1 MLLKMERRS
10 WLQGSR
16 VQVSSR
22 PDSMRLGVQN
32 TSVQS
37 SRVEE
42 SRVQASSR
50 SESKGPFIQSPS
62 VQKPESMIPKCKSP
76 ESKRP
81 DHTPRVQLFRY
92 TFLNVVIQTSM
103 LFIATGF
110 VKMFCNNVEISL
122 SCLFI
127 QLTN

>member
-1 MLLKMERRS
+1 MLLKMERVS

-16 VQVSSR
+16 VQASSR
-22 PDSMRLGVQN
+22 PESKRPVVQ
-32 TSVQS
+32 SPKVQS
-37 SRVEE
+37 SRVQV
-42 SRVQASSR
+42 SFRP
-50 SESKGPFIQSPS
+50 ESKSP
-62 VQKPESMIPKCKSP
+62 EPKCP

-81 DHTPRVQLFRY
+81 DHTPSVQIFRY
-92 TFLNVVIQTSM
+92 AFLNVVIQTSV

-110 VKMFCNNVEISL
+110 VTMFCNNVGASL

>member
-1 MLLKMERRS
+1 MFLKMERIS

-16 VQVSSR
+16 VQASSR
-22 PDSMRLGVQN
+22 PESKRPV
-32 TSVQS
+32 VQS
-37 SRVEE
+37 PRVQS

-50 SESKGPFIQSPS
+50 PESKSP
-62 VQKPESMIPKCKSP
+62 EPKCP

-122 SCLFI
+122 SCLII